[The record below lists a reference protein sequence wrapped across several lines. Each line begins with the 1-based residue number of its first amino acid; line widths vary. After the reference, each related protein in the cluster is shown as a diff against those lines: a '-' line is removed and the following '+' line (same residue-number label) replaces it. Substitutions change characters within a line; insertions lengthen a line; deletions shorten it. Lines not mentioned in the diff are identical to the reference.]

1 MLNLYHLFFNETIF
15 LDSTEIFSIR
25 HCDRETLS
33 TAGCILLVLS
43 RGDILIWRPKP
54 QQLPDRNTAVGS
66 RIRSSWVNVYAIW
79 DTLTS
84 GQRYPPP
91 GGSVS
96 ATWTS
101 FNTLI
106 SFTMKLCSSEIFNV
120 CPRLDYWME
129 SHVEIVLSEKRIYI
143 YIYIL
148 IVVGWF

>member
-1 MLNLYHLFFNETIF
+1 MLNLYHLFFNEIIF

-84 GQRYPPP
+84 GQRYPPQEV
-91 GGSVS
+91 VS
-96 ATWTS
+96 ALRGLV
-101 FNTLI
+101 LI
-106 SFTMKLCSSEIFNV
+106 HWS
-120 CPRLDYWME
+120 
-129 SHVEIVLSEKRIYI
+129 VLRWNCVLREFSTCVPD
-143 YIYIL
+143 L
-148 IVVGWF
+148 IIEWNRMWK